1 MSCVDTKSLQLYLT
15 LYDPTDCSLPGAS
28 VHGISQARILVWVA
42 ISFSRGPSPPRG
54 GTHISCIGRQIL
66 YHGATREA
74 SCFVFISVI

>member
-42 ISFSRGPSPPRG
+42 ISFSRGPSRPRDQ
-54 GTHISCIGRQIL
+54 TRISYISSIGRWVL
-66 YHGATREA
+66 YHQRHLG
-74 SCFVFISVI
+74 SPCMS